1 MMAKADDRLIV
12 ALDFHTME
20 DIRTLVAKLGG
31 SVSYY
36 KVGMELFYAVGGKAV
51 TWLRREGK
59 HVFLDLK
66 LHDIPNTV
74 AGGLCSLM
82 HLGADML
89 NVHASGGL
97 TMMKTAADR
106 LHKEAAEAGIPCP
119 KLIAITVLTS
129 ISSAEWQGVGQ
140 TRVLEESV
148 LRLARLAKEAGL
160 DGVVASPQ
168 EAEAIR
174 AACGEGF
181 LIVTPGVRPAGTSA
195 DDQSR
200 IATPRAALMAGASHL
215 VIGRPIRAADDPK
228 AAAEAI
234 LKEMETV
241 P

>member
-140 TRVLEESV
+140 TRALEESV

-174 AACGEGF
+174 AACGEDF
-181 LIVTPGVRPAGTSA
+181 LIVAPGVRPAGTST

>member
-20 DIRTLVAKLGG
+20 DVRTLVAKLGD

-89 NVHASGGL
+89 NVHASGGH

-106 LHKEAAEAGIPCP
+106 LHKEAAETGIPCP

-174 AACGEGF
+174 AACGEDF

>member
-174 AACGEGF
+174 AACGEDF

>member
-20 DIRTLVAKLGG
+20 DVRTLVAKLGG

-140 TRVLEESV
+140 TRVLKESV

-174 AACGEGF
+174 AVCGEDF